1 MSNPTFGEELFERY
15 LQSQA
20 IKFEREPELPG
31 ISQRVDFV
39 VEHPGCRKILLEV
52 KDIENDPPVP
62 GGFGFFDPHRP
73 IRTHIEAGKKKFKNT
88 AVYTCAL
95 VLAAPPGSFVMLED
109 PRTMTGAM
117 YGDLGF
123 EMPVNID
130 TGIADSD
137 GLKAIYIPG
146 KGKMIRRSEVQ
157 NTRIA
162 ALITVTNHS
171 LWNHAM
177 RKYINTENG
186 RSRQERADDVMNPEA
201 IGLPPFDATMPGV
214 TVYEN
219 AVASRKLPKDLF
231 RGDMDAWW
239 EVTPEGR
246 QLPTFIGG
254 LRRELQVDKKALEE
268 LGIPEPPA

>member
-1 MSNPTFGEELFERY
+1 MSVPTFGEQLFELY
-15 LQSQA
+15 LQSQD

-39 VEHPGCRKILLEV
+39 VDHPACGKLLLEV
-52 KDIENDPPVP
+52 KDIENEAPAL
-62 GGFGFFDPHRP
+62 GFSCFDPYRP

-88 AVYTCAL
+88 ADYTCAL

-109 PRTMTGAM
+109 PRTMMGAM

-123 EMPVNID
+123 QMPVNTE
-130 TGIADSD
+130 TGVADAEAM
-137 GLKAIYIPG
+137 KAIYIPG

-162 ALITVTNHS
+162 ALITVTNHM
-171 LWNHAM
+171 LWHHAM
-177 RKYINTENG
+177 RKYINTEDG
-186 RSRQERADDVMNPEA
+186 RSRPERADDVMNPEA
-201 IGLPPFDATMPGV
+201 IGLPPFEAAMPGV

-219 AVASRKLPKDLF
+219 AVATRKLPKDLF
-231 RGDMDAWW
+231 RGEMDACW

-246 QLPTFIGG
+246 QLPTFIGP
-254 LRRELQVDKKALEE
+254 LRRELQVDKKTLEE
-268 LGIPEPPA
+268 LGLPA